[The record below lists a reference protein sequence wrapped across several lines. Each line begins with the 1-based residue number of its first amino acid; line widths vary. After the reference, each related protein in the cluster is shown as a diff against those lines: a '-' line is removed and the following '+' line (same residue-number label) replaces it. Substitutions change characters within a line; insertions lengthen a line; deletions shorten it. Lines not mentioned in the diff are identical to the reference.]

1 MAVSVSQLPVST
13 LPPPAPVGRHER
25 DFLLIN
31 IYVLARHGYI
41 ERAAQLAEALYL
53 MGEGSPDVWMARAV
67 LRFCMRDW
75 AAALACIEELDRIDP
90 AERFG
95 SYRLNE
101 RQRMRRYLK
110 TRCLFELNETV
121 RARDA
126 LEIYLRHGTATDMDD
141 EAL

>member
-1 MAVSVSQLPVST
+1 MSQLPVVT
-13 LPPPAPVGRHER
+13 TPPADVLSRRER

-41 ERAAQLAEALYL
+41 DRAALLAEALHVL
-53 MGEGSPDVWMARAV
+53 GDSSPDVLLARAV
-67 LRFCMRDW
+67 LRFSMREW
-75 AAALACIEELDRIDP
+75 AAALACIEELDRVDP

-110 TRCLFELNETV
+110 TRCLFEMNETV

-126 LEIYLRHGTATDMDD
+126 LEIYMRHGTAGVEDD
-141 EAL
+141 EITSR